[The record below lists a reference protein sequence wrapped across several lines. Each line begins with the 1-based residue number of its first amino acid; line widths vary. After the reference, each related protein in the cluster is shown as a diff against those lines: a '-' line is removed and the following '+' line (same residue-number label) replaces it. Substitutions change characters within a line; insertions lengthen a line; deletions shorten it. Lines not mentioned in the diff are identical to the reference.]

1 VITAFLESMP
11 LKELTL
17 ILLLI
22 TRVRGV
28 MTRARRRRS
37 TGHGCLA
44 GPTPLGGPDHIL
56 PLLGLLLAA
65 RIHPEIRDR
74 EEINHKV

>member
-11 LKELTL
+11 LIELML

-28 MTRARRRRS
+28 MTRVRRRRS

-44 GPTPLGGPDHIL
+44 GLTPLGGPDHIL
-56 PLLGLLLAA
+56 PLLGLLLTV